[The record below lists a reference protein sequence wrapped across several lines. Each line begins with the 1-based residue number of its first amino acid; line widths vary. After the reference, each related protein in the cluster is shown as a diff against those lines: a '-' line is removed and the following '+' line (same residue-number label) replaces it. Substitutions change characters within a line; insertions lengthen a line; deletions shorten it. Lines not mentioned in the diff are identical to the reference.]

1 MRLVGLKTNESQVQ
15 TSDALGRS
23 LSSGLPLPMSS
34 TSGKIVCNGSR
45 VNGVFWREYNEMNIS
60 NLKSVPMCY
69 QRVLVGSSLFFQLKM
84 RPKD

>member
-23 LSSGLPLPMSS
+23 ISSGLPLPMSS

-45 VNGVFWREYNEMNIS
+45 VNGVF
-60 NLKSVPMCY
+60 
-69 QRVLVGSSLFFQLKM
+69 
-84 RPKD
+84 